1 MCTDGIILKM
11 AEKLEKR
18 SLKYFSS
25 YYSLHFIKENMQ
37 IKLSLPTLEWHGAQ
51 IGSLP
56 DATYMPLGK
65 SIWHSQ
71 KSCEN
76 HYSIVSIS
84 LNVKFKN
91 KNMIFQGQVK
101 VSDLENGTI

>member
-37 IKLSLPTLEWHGAQ
+37 IKLTLLTLEWHGAQ

-56 DATYMPLGK
+56 DATYMPLGSPYDTIK
-65 SIWHSQ
+65 SHVKITTLLFQSHSML
-71 KSCEN
+71 
-76 HYSIVSIS
+76 S
-84 LNVKFKN
+84 LKIK
-91 KNMIFQGQVK
+91 I
-101 VSDLENGTI
+101 